1 MPGLAQVLRRRW
13 IRKLFAAG
21 LTLVAGVGCTRS
33 HFRERA
39 DKDVE
44 GVLTQ
49 KNIFPD
55 WKIENWHV
63 YPDARARHADPRK
76 PDHPPYPPDDYAS
89 WLLSP
94 NPQKPKKKYGA
105 GRYEG
110 QEYLQIIEQWDA
122 ENRAASDADVAPK
135 QDNPSPIPDKPG
147 EATAALLGGAAT
159 AMKPGEAANRPVEGF
174 AFAFKSEEHPFR
186 VSLDQTVELAFFNSR
201 EFQDRREDLYLSAL
215 PVTTQRYS
223 FAAQALAAEDA
234 VRSASGSLR
243 PEGLQNQW
251 NLNTA
256 GSLSRLFPTGATL
269 LVRFANQVV
278 LDLTSPRPDIAVSNL
293 SLTFVQPL
301 LRGGGWAVT
310 LEALTQ
316 AERTLLYAIRSYARF
331 RKVFYVAIAGT
342 GDYTN
347 NPYGLQGLAVNLG
360 RAIGNNLT
368 APTIGF
374 LPVVLRAS
382 ALENEKKNL
391 AALDK
396 ILKLYRNL
404 KEGGV
409 VSDLQVV
416 RVELQYLQSQ
426 ARLLDVNRMY
436 LDGLDNFKLQ
446 LGTPTN
452 LPLELDDA
460 PLRPMKKQ
468 VRRIELV
475 YEQLSQLQAQAAQYN
490 PTEQPA
496 RYRERWRTLL
506 TESALVRGTQFA
518 KSYPEAIGELRGLS
532 DDDLKK
538 RIEVQSEKRRK
549 LLDQKADFQKLGR
562 EVPAA
567 FELEIDAVEN
577 ANDLASFE
585 QALRRFEAEPWRR
598 LSQERQAGER
608 AAIFRTVLD
617 AGTLV
622 AVTARNQRLDLI
634 REDWPHLPGLTVEC
648 DDLLKLPLD
657 DAATKVAQTALN
669 NRLDLM
675 NARAQVVDA
684 YRQIAVTANALQG
697 VLNVQYDLNTGTP
710 ATDNEAFAF
719 AGSRTRHALTLHA
732 EPPFVRRVERNNY
745 RAALIGFQRQRR
757 TLMAFED
764 NILNDCRAG
773 LRQLRSLA
781 ETYKVQQRSVEL
793 AYAQVDNAR
802 STLLAPPDPTVKEA
816 AGNPAALTEQ
826 LLQAQTQLL
835 TAQNALYTGWI
846 NYLNA
851 RMNLYLDLELLPL
864 DSRGLWT
871 DDLPQP
877 QLNPLAP

>member
-1 MPGLAQVLRRRW
+1 MLAV
-13 IRKLFAAG
+13 G
-21 LTLVAGVGCTRS
+21 GGCTRS
-33 HFRERA
+33 HYRQRA

-49 KNIFPD
+49 KNIFPA

-63 YPDARARHADPRK
+63 YPDARARYADPNCK
-76 PDHPPYPPDDYAS
+76 DHPPYPPDDYAA

-105 GRYEG
+105 GRFEG
-110 QEYLQIIEQWDA
+110 QEYLRIIEQWDG
-122 ENRAASDADVAPK
+122 ENRAVSNDDVAPK
-135 QDNPSPIPDKPG
+135 VDNTSPIPEKPG
-147 EATAALLGGAAT
+147 EVTAALVGGVAT
-159 AMKPGEAANRPVEGF
+159 AMKPGEPANKPVEGF
-174 AFAFKSEEHPFR
+174 AFTFKSEEQPYR
-186 VSLDQTVELAFFNSR
+186 LTLDQTVELALFNSR
-201 EFQDRREDLYLSAL
+201 EFQDRREDLYLAAL
-215 PVTTQRYS
+215 PVTTQRFS
-223 FAAQALAAEDA
+223 FAAQAFASETAI
-234 VRSASGSLR
+234 RSATGRNR
-243 PEGLQNQW
+243 PEGLTNQW
-251 NLNTA
+251 QLATEA
-256 GSLSRLFPTGATL
+256 GVGRLFPTGATL
-269 LVRFANQVV
+269 LFRFANQVV
-278 LDLTSPRPDIAVSNL
+278 LDLTSPRPDIAVSNM
-293 SLTFVQPL
+293 SLTFLQPL
-301 LRGGGWAVT
+301 LRGGGFAVT
-310 LEALTQ
+310 LEALTL
-316 AERTLLYAIRSYARF
+316 AERTLLYAIRSYSRF

-368 APTIGF
+368 APTVGF
-374 LPVVLRAS
+374 LPVVLRA
-382 ALENEKKNL
+382 ATLENERKNL

-426 ARLLDVNRMY
+426 TRLLDTNRLY
-436 LDGLDNFKLQ
+436 LDAVDNFKLQ
-446 LGTPTN
+446 LGVPTN
-452 LPLELDDA
+452 LPIELDDA

-468 VRRIELV
+468 VRRIEAV
-475 YEQLSQLQAQAAQYN
+475 YDQLNQVVAEAGQYA
-490 PTEQPA
+490 PAEQPA
-496 RYRERWRTLL
+496 RYRERWRKLL
-506 TESALVRGTQFA
+506 TDSPLVRGTQFA
-518 KSYPEAIGELRGLS
+518 RSYPESIGELRALS

-538 RIEVQSEKRRK
+538 RIDAQTEKRRL
-549 LLDQKADFQKLGR
+549 LLDQRADLQKVGR

-567 FELEIDAVEN
+567 VEVQIDTVEN
-577 ANDLASFE
+577 AVDLARFE
-585 QALRRFEAEPWRR
+585 KALRQFEAEPWRR
-598 LSQERQAGER
+598 LPVERQAGER
-608 AAIFRTVLD
+608 ASLFRAALD
-617 AGTLV
+617 SGTLV
-622 AVTARNQRLDLI
+622 ALTARNQRLDQI
-634 REDWPHLPGLTVEC
+634 RESWPKLPALTVDCE
-648 DDLLKLPLD
+648 DLLQLPLD
-657 DAATKVAQTALN
+657 DATTKVAQTALN

-675 NARAQVVDA
+675 NARAQTVDS
-684 YRQIAVTANALQG
+684 YRQIAVQANSLLG

-719 AGSRTRHALTLHA
+719 AGSRTRHALTLRA

-802 STLLAPPDPTVKEA
+802 STLLAPPDPTAREA
-816 AGNPAALTEQ
+816 AGSSSALTEQ

-835 TAQNALYTGWI
+835 TAQTALYTGWT

-864 DSRGLWT
+864 DSRGLWN
-871 DDLPQP
+871 DDLPQLDP
-877 QLNPLAP
+877 VTP